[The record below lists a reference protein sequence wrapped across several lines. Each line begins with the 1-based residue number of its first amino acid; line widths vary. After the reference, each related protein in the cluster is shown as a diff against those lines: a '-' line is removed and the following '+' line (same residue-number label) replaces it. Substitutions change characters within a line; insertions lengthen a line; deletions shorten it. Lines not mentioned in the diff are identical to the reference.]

1 MQQHFYQTGLIGNCA
16 YLAHIHKNTN
26 ISWMCWPRFDS
37 SFIFG
42 SMLDEKKGG
51 EFSLMPSGHYSSR
64 QYYKD
69 NTNVLCTEVTCEE
82 GGNLIHDIS
91 PHFQQYE
98 RYFSPQMLARK
109 TTRLNSSH

>member
-51 EFSLMPSGHYSSR
+51 EFSLLPYGNYSSR

-82 GGNLIHDIS
+82 GRYLITDIA
-91 PHFQQYE
+91 PRFQQYE
-98 RYFSPQMLARK
+98 RYFRPLMLIRK
-109 TTRLNSSH
+109 VEPL